1 MSTTNRQTNGQ
12 TSTTSGKTSTTIGE
26 ISTKSEQMST
36 TSGQA
41 STMGDQTSFE
51 STTSDKTVSTT
62 IVTLINV
69 FFLKKIS
76 ENHYL

>member
-1 MSTTNRQTNGQ
+1 
-12 TSTTSGKTSTTIGE
+12 
-26 ISTKSEQMST
+26 MST

-76 ENHYL
+76 ENHYLWWLNLLAPLVKVS